1 MVAYKLFLLSI
12 ELSSESGPQPPPRD
26 VEAELSEIR
35 LSLFMEIE
43 KRKQAEEALDDMR
56 TRWSRIR
63 QQLSQVGLTLPADPT
78 ASADDE
84 QLGVDPAEE
93 LCCQVYL
100 ARFVS
105 NCIGRGTAKAEVEIE
120 MEAQI
125 ESKNFEISRL
135 WDRLHYYETVN
146 RRGVHVNREMS
157 QRNQEAVEMSRRLR
171 QIRKRRQRWVWGS
184 IAAAITLGT
193 GALAWSYL
201 STG

>member
-78 ASADDE
+78 ASTDDE
-84 QLGVDPAEE
+84 QLGVDPTEE

-146 RRGVHVNREMS
+146 REMS